1 MILKKKTYDI
11 KIKKGVFM
19 EKWFADREK
28 YLDKLFLIF
37 IFIVL
42 MGWMIIQPL
51 GAGPDEKM
59 RYSIVQY
66 IFVHWRLPHGGDP
79 EILDKTWGFSYA
91 FQPILPYMISA
102 VFVKI
107 GSYVTMNGAILILFA
122 RFINTIL
129 GMVMAVLTRKL
140 SKIIFKSTLS
150 AWLFT
155 LLVVLLPQQ
164 LFMHTYVNTDS
175 MALLSTVLI
184 VYAWLKG
191 IETDWN
197 KKACIYLSIGIIL
210 CAMSYYNAYGY
221 ILCSMIMFLFF
232 YVKISRRNLKI
243 EWNKLLK
250 KGTFITVI
258 VLIGIGWWFIR
269 SYIIYDGDFLGL
281 RIRDEYAEI
290 YAIDSLK
297 PSMHETYYNLG
308 YSIWYMLKNS
318 NFIILTAKSLVAMF
332 GNMAVGVYDWI
343 YNGYLFIVVAGLAGM
358 LIPQK
363 NRTYLTNI
371 SDRNLRLIHFNLFL
385 CMLIPNIL
393 NIWAAYS
400 YDYQPQGRYSLPML
414 VALMYF
420 VAIGI
425 HKFLRLV
432 VKQDKIRQLIL
443 LGVCLWTIVVCFV
456 CLRMFIIPMNI

>member
-155 LLVVLLPQQ
+155 
-164 LFMHTYVNTDS
+164 
-175 MALLSTVLI
+175 
-184 VYAWLKG
+184 
-191 IETDWN
+191 
-197 KKACIYLSIGIIL
+197 
-210 CAMSYYNAYGY
+210 
-221 ILCSMIMFLFF
+221 
-232 YVKISRRNLKI
+232 
-243 EWNKLLK
+243 
-250 KGTFITVI
+250 
-258 VLIGIGWWFIR
+258 
-269 SYIIYDGDFLGL
+269 
-281 RIRDEYAEI
+281 
-290 YAIDSLK
+290 
-297 PSMHETYYNLG
+297 
-308 YSIWYMLKNS
+308 
-318 NFIILTAKSLVAMF
+318 
-332 GNMAVGVYDWI
+332 
-343 YNGYLFIVVAGLAGM
+343 
-358 LIPQK
+358 
-363 NRTYLTNI
+363 
-371 SDRNLRLIHFNLFL
+371 
-385 CMLIPNIL
+385 
-393 NIWAAYS
+393 
-400 YDYQPQGRYSLPML
+400 
-414 VALMYF
+414 
-420 VAIGI
+420 
-425 HKFLRLV
+425 
-432 VKQDKIRQLIL
+432 
-443 LGVCLWTIVVCFV
+443 
-456 CLRMFIIPMNI
+456 